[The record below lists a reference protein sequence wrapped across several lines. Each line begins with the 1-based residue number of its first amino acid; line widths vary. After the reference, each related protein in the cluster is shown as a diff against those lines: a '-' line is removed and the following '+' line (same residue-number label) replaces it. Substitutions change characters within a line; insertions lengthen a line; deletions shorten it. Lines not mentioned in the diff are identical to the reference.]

1 MRNRT
6 YMGKAAFTVSLL
18 LVLLSLAGCGKSSQ
32 KPDAQQQSVQQQQSQ
47 EKEPEKL
54 KNIETRLETLIDT
67 LGGPSVKMEEK
78 QGEKGGGSDQKQQG
92 SQQQGSQQEG
102 SQQQGTQQQGSQQ
115 GTQQQGTQQQGS
127 QQGTQQQGTKQ
138 QGGQQQ
144 STQQQGT
151 KQQGSQQGQQNK
163 GGQQKGTDKWSE
175 IDTHISNLHY
185 QWNEF
190 MPEIAKK
197 GADMKLVD
205 NFDNALNKLT
215 TTVTTKDS
223 EKILS
228 SANDLYSHIPDLYSL
243 YRSKMSPEAKRMI
256 YYTRNIILE
265 AAKNN
270 WEQVKKDDDSLEKSW
285 NLFRNT
291 LEKEQQQIGDQLNF
305 SIYELNKVVTEKNKQ
320 LADIKGR
327 IALSNIKE
335 LEKSFEQKK

>member
-6 YMGKAAFTVSLL
+6 YMGKAAFTVSIL
-18 LVLLSLAGCGKSSQ
+18 LVLLSVAGCGKSSQ
-32 KPDAQQQSVQQQQSQ
+32 EPDAQQQSVQQQQSQ

-67 LGGPSVKMEEK
+67 LGGPAVKMEEK

-92 SQQQGSQQEG
+92 TKQQGTQQQGG
-102 SQQQGTQQQGSQQ
+102 QQQGTQQQGTKQQ
-115 GTQQQGTQQQGS
+115 GTQQQGGQ

-144 STQQQGT
+144 GGQQQG
-151 KQQGSQQGQQNK
+151 GQQQ
-163 GGQQKGTDKWSE
+163 GGQQQGGQQQGDQQKGGDKWSD
-175 IDTHISNLHY
+175 IDTIISNLHY

-228 SANDLYSHIPDLYSL
+228 DANDLYSHIPDLYSL

-320 LADIKGR
+320 LAEIKGR